1 MHHKNFTKT
10 AFSVIDAELTMI
22 NELKNNLN
30 DSFERAC
37 RLILECK
44 GHVILMGL
52 GKSGHI
58 ARKISAT
65 FASTGTPSFFM
76 HASEANH
83 GDLGMVTSEDII
95 LAISASGETGELIN
109 ALQTVTQSIIAIT
122 KQINSS
128 LSKRASITLLLPNL
142 PEACSL
148 GLAPTSSTTASLVL
162 GDALAISIA
171 KARNFTQADFV
182 KTHPQGNLGLRL
194 TMKVADV
201 MHTGASLPICRE
213 GTLLSHALLEMSRKR
228 LGVILIVDARD
239 HMVGIFTDGDLRRA
253 IDREINL
260 QAIKVEAVMNP
271 SFKKIDAVQLASEAL
286 MKMESYKITVLPIL
300 DEQHKPQGVIH
311 IHDLLSKGITVEAL

>member
-1 MHHKNFTKT
+1 MSQKNFIKT
-10 AFSVIDAELTMI
+10 AFSAIDIELAMI

-30 DSFERAC
+30 DSFDRAC
-37 RLILECK
+37 RLILNCK
-44 GHVILMGL
+44 GHVVLMGL

-65 FASTGTPSFFM
+65 FASTGTPSFFI

-83 GDLGMVTSEDII
+83 GDLGMLTPEDII
-95 LAISASGETGELIN
+95 LAISSSGETIELIN
-109 ALQTVTQSIIAIT
+109 ALQMVTQSIIAIT
-122 KQINSS
+122 KRINSS
-128 LSKRASITLLLPNL
+128 LSKRASVTLLLPDL
-142 PEACSL
+142 PEACPL

-171 KARNFTQADFV
+171 KARDFTQADFV

-201 MHTGASLPICRE
+201 MHTGASLPICKA

-228 LGVILIVDARD
+228 LGVILVVDDQD

-253 IDREINL
+253 LDREVNL
-260 QAIKVEAVMNP
+260 QEKIDAVMNP
-271 SFKKIDAVQLASEAL
+271 SFKKINAVQLASEAL

-300 DEQHKPQGVIH
+300 DEQRKPQGVVH
-311 IHDLLSKGITVEAL
+311 IHDLLSKGITVEIL